1 MSMLDALDE
10 DMLKPRRERKNKTR
24 EKKEVKKE
32 PKPKT
37 WEVSFGLYQQGM
49 KPEEIA
55 RERGLTTGT
64 IVGHLARYV
73 PSGAV
78 RLNDLIDPERQ
89 QAIERVVRM
98 VGTSESTTA
107 IKALCPPEVTYDDIR
122 LVLSLTQQ

>member
-1 MSMLDALDE
+1 M
-10 DMLKPRRERKNKTR
+10 
-24 EKKEVKKE
+24 
-32 PKPKT
+32 
-37 WEVSFGLYQQGM
+37 SFGLYQQGM

-64 IVGHLARYV
+64 IAGHLARYV